1 MTRSSKEVPNQGPDL
16 GALSPGEAPRL
27 ELRLASCTGG
37 VTLCPATESVVTLAA
52 VESEGA
58 PTTVSA
64 RSQPP
69 VVEADQDRPALTP
82 SAATLLADIV
92 RAYLESHD
100 GPGKAA
106 DSVSRESQP
115 PARMGR

>member
-1 MTRSSKEVPNQGPDL
+1 MPNQGPDL
-16 GALSPGEAPRL
+16 GALSPGEAPRS
-27 ELRLASCTGG
+27 ELRLASGAAG

-52 VESEGA
+52 VEPEGA
-58 PTTVSA
+58 TATVSA
-64 RSQPP
+64 RSHPP
-69 VVEADQDRPALTP
+69 VVDADQDRPALTP
-82 SAATLLADIV
+82 SAARLLGDIV